1 MIFFACLNLF
11 DDCIISLVTW
21 VIPWFSKAFCCP
33 GQGGRSCAKGP
44 SPKNFDARY
53 FDTILRFVAVY
64 AFYKA
69 LNAWQVPITLA
80 NTRSTKE
87 LKPFFAFADSLP
99 TLPPCDNATTSLLP
113 QSDIFYWLWQHCVWT
128 LAVNP
133 TSDHRLSSLP
143 AQLKILT
150 E

>member
-11 DDCIISLVTW
+11 DDCIISIVTW

-44 SPKNFDARY
+44 SPKSFDARY
-53 FDTILRFVAVY
+53 FDTILRFVAIY

-69 LNAWQVPITLA
+69 LNAWQVPNSKYTLDEGIEA
-80 NTRSTKE
+80 I
-87 LKPFFAFADSLP
+87 FAFADSLP
-99 TLPPCDNATTSLLP
+99 TLPPCDNATKSLLP
-113 QSDIFYWLWQHCVWT
+113 QSDIFYRLWPHCVWT
-128 LAVNP
+128 LGVNP